1 MNSSEKLCCT
11 PLQKEVCNK
20 CIENNLLKPTDV
32 IDYTYSN
39 SRLSEIKQGWVKTKN
54 SENNQIM
61 CTLTTNAMCFGIC
74 IEVDD

>member
-1 MNSSEKLCCT
+1 MVEEMSCT

-39 SRLSEIKQGWVKTKN
+39 SRLSEIEQGWVKTKN
-54 SENNQIM
+54 RENNQIM
-61 CTLTTNAMCFGIC
+61 CTLTTNSVCFGVC
-74 IEVDD
+74 VEEDS